1 MRKGQVPGAG
11 LYLYARM
18 QSQAIER
25 AGSAVILF
33 LRRNQSQIGHIE
45 GMSYLKSYRLFL
57 IE

>member
-1 MRKGQVPGAG
+1 MRKGQEPVGG

-45 GMSYLKSYRLFL
+45 GVSNLKSYLACS
-57 IE
+57 

>member
-1 MRKGQVPGAG
+1 MRKGQEPVGG
-11 LYLYARM
+11 LYLYTRM

-45 GMSYLKSYRLFL
+45 GVSNLKSYRLLL